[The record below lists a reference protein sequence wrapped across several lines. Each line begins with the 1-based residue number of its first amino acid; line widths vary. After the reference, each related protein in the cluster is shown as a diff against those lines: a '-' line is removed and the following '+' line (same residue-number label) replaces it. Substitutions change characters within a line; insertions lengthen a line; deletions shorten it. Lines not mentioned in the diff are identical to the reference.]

1 MSSYY
6 KSEGGAFRDFVS
18 ARAFSVFRREEAS
31 RLTIPVHTAAGTKL
45 PPLRYYNS
53 DIHVASSVLPEF
65 ARAAVEPFVVKGTG
79 P

>member
-1 MSSYY
+1 VERVATLFPPELSP
-6 KSEGGAFRDFVS
+6 FS
-18 ARAFSVFRREEAS
+18 AAMK
-31 RLTIPVHTAAGTKL
+31 RLDCPFLVHTAAGTKL